1 MAAILAAIFIA
12 ASESLAVNRVVVG
25 PKLKVKMFAEIS

>member
-1 MAAILAAIFIA
+1 MAAIMAAIFIA
-12 ASESLAVNRVVVG
+12 ASESPAVNSVVVG